1 VCGRSVPRGLFGMS
15 AIPCRVW
22 AFRNDRGLEAAE
34 LLLLDAEE
42 KAQAARLK
50 GKSDRD
56 AFIKTRA
63 AVRSI
68 VGRETG
74 VPPRDVAFRYNRWG
88 KPYVDAPGRPSVD
101 FSVSH
106 TKGLSVVAVAHSGS
120 VGVDDRI
127 RIAADVFGL
136 EVAQQLLAVD
146 ASRQDAVF
154 LRLWTAGEA
163 FIKARGSGLAGMN
176 GKVPVR
182 FENVGSERVVLRAD
196 FKDDW
201 SLTTLELGDEF
212 AGHVVVGGRKGA
224 RIQDSSIE
232 LRMAAGLGS
241 R

>member
-1 VCGRSVPRGLFGMS
+1 MS
-15 AIPCRVW
+15 GIPCRVW

-42 KAQAARLK
+42 RAQAARLK
-50 GKSDRD
+50 GKPDRD

-63 AVRSI
+63 SLRSI

-74 VPPRDVAFRYNRWG
+74 VSPRDVVFHYNTWG
-88 KPYVDAPGRPSVD
+88 KPQVDAPGRPAFD

-106 TKGLSVVAVAHSGS
+106 TKGLSVIALARAGS
-120 VGVDDRI
+120 VGVDAEPYRPCPDRI

-136 EVAQQLLAVD
+136 EVAQQLLAVNS
-146 ASRQDAVF
+146 ARQDVVF

-163 FIKARGSGLAGMN
+163 FVKARGLGFAGMN

-182 FENVGSERVVLRAD
+182 LADVGSERVVLRAD
-196 FKDDW
+196 LRDDW
-201 SLTTLELGDEF
+201 SLTLLELGDEF
-212 AGHVVVGGRKGA
+212 AGHVVVGGRKG
-224 RIQDSSIE
+224 RGVQDGSIE

>member
-1 VCGRSVPRGLFGMS
+1 MS
-15 AIPCRVW
+15 GIPCRVW

-42 KAQAARLK
+42 RAQAARLK

-56 AFIKTRA
+56 AYIKTRA

-68 VGRETG
+68 VGRESG
-74 VPPRDVAFRYNRWG
+74 IPPRDVSFSYNRWG
-88 KPYVDAPGRPSVD
+88 KPQLDAPGRPAVD

-106 TKGLSVVAVAHSGS
+106 TKGLSVIAVARSGS
-120 VGVDDRI
+120 VGVDAEPYRPCSDRV

-146 ASRQDAVF
+146 AERQDAVF

-163 FIKARGSGLAGMN
+163 FVKARGSGFAGMN
-176 GKVPVR
+176 GKVPVHLAS
-182 FENVGSERVVLRAD
+182 VGSERVVLRDD
-196 FKDDW
+196 FRDDW

-212 AGHVVVGGRKGA
+212 AGHVVVGRGA
-224 RIQDSSIE
+224 GERARAGSVE

>member
-1 VCGRSVPRGLFGMS
+1 MS
-15 AIPCRVW
+15 GIPCRVW

-34 LLLLDAEE
+34 LLLLDADER
-42 KAQAARLK
+42 AQAARLK

-68 VGRETG
+68 VGREAG
-74 VPPRDVAFRYNRWG
+74 IPPRDITFSYNRWG
-88 KPYVDAPGRPSVD
+88 KPQLNAPGRPPVN

-106 TKGLSVVAVAHSGS
+106 TKGLSVVAVAKTGA
-120 VGVDDRI
+120 VGVDAEPYRACPDRI

-146 ASRQDAVF
+146 QERQDAVF

-163 FIKARGSGLAGMN
+163 FVKARGSGFAGMN

-182 FENVGSERVVLRAD
+182 LASVGSESVVLRED
-196 FKDDW
+196 LTGDW
-201 SLTTLELGDEF
+201 SLTLLELGDEF
-212 AGHVVVGGRKGA
+212 AGHVVVGGQKGERVRGGA
-224 RIQDSSIE
+224 IE

>member
-1 VCGRSVPRGLFGMS
+1 MS
-15 AIPCRVW
+15 GIPCRVW

-42 KAQAARLK
+42 RAQAARLK

-74 VPPRDVAFRYNRWG
+74 MPPRDVAFRYNRWG
-88 KPYVDAPGRPSVD
+88 KPQVDAPGRPSID

-106 TKGLSVVAVAHSGS
+106 TKGLSVIAVTRTGA
-120 VGVDDRI
+120 VGVDAEPYRPCPDRI

-146 ASRQDAVF
+146 QSRQDAVF
-154 LRLWTAGEA
+154 LGLWTAGEA
-163 FIKARGSGLAGMN
+163 FVKARGSGFAGIN

-182 FENVGSERVVLRAD
+182 LADVGSERVVLRAD
-196 FKDDW
+196 CKDDW

-212 AGHVVVGGRKGA
+212 AGHVVVAGRNGVRA
-224 RIQDSSIE
+224 QDGSIE

>member
-1 VCGRSVPRGLFGMS
+1 MS
-15 AIPCRVW
+15 GIPCRVW

-34 LLLLDAEE
+34 LLLLDADER
-42 KAQAARLK
+42 AQAARLK

-68 VGRETG
+68 IGREAG
-74 VPPRDVAFRYNRWG
+74 IPPRDVAFRYNRWG
-88 KPYVDAPGRPSVD
+88 KPQLDAPDRPSVD

-106 TKGLSVVAVAHSGS
+106 TKGLSVIAVARSGS
-120 VGVDDRI
+120 VGVDAEPYRPCPDRV

-146 ASRQDAVF
+146 SERQDVVF

-163 FIKARGSGLAGMN
+163 FVKARGSGFAGMN
-176 GKVPVR
+176 GGKVPIR
-182 FENVGSERVVLRAD
+182 LASVGSERVVLHED
-196 FKDDW
+196 FRDDW
-201 SLTTLELGDEF
+201 SLKLLELGDEF
-212 AGHVVVGGRKGA
+212 AGHVVVGRGA
-224 RIQDSSIE
+224 GQRAQDGSIE
-232 LRMAAGLGS
+232 LRMAAGVGS